1 MIIVD
6 GTTFNIPTVSLKRTG
21 EFLDK
26 YAQRTENGSLK
37 RKLIGVFY
45 NYSLKLARSSSI
57 GETAYQ
63 ALWNKLTEAVEFHS
77 VTVPG
82 TSGNYTFTAYFANV
96 ADELQIQTSQENYWK
111 NLTVDFIAKA
121 PAKAP

>member
-1 MIIVD
+1 MIIID
-6 GTTFNIPTVSLKRTG
+6 GTTYNIPIISLDRTG

-26 YAQRTENGSLK
+26 YANRTENGSLK

-45 NYSLKLARSSSI
+45 NYSLKLGRSTSI
-57 GETAYQ
+57 GTTAYQ
-63 ALWNKLTEAVEFHS
+63 ALWDKLTEATEFHS

-82 TSGNYTFTAYFANV
+82 MTGNYTFTAYFSGI
-96 ADELQIQTSQENYWK
+96 ADTLQMQKSSINYWK

-121 PAKAP
+121 PALTP

>member
-1 MIIVD
+1 MIIID
-6 GTTFNIPTVSLKRTG
+6 GTTYNIPIISLDRTG

-26 YAQRTENGSLK
+26 YANRTENGSLK

-45 NYSLKLARSSSI
+45 NYSLKLGRSTSI
-57 GETAYQ
+57 GTTAYQ
-63 ALWNKLTEAVEFHS
+63 ALWDKLTEAVEFHS

-82 TSGNYTFTAYFANV
+82 MTGNYSFTAYFSGIS
-96 ADELQIQTSQENYWK
+96 DTLQMQKSSVNYWK

-121 PAKAP
+121 PALTP

>member
-1 MIIVD
+1 MIIID
-6 GTTFNIPTVSLKRTG
+6 GTTYNIPIISLDRTG

-26 YAQRTENGSLK
+26 YANRTENGSLK

-45 NYSLKLARSSSI
+45 NYSLKLGRSTSI
-57 GETAYQ
+57 GTTAYQ
-63 ALWNKLTEAVEFHS
+63 ALWDKLTEAVEFHS

-82 TSGNYTFTAYFANV
+82 MTGNYTFTAYFSGI
-96 ADELQIQTSQENYWK
+96 ADTLQMQKSSVNYWK

-121 PAKAP
+121 PALTP